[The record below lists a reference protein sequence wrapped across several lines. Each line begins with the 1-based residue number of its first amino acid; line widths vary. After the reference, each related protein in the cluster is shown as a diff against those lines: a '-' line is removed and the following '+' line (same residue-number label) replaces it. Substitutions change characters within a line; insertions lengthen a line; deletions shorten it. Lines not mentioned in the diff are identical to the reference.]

1 MASKGEKKM
10 YKSQRQNFN
19 FFTLFS
25 VVTMTP
31 KTVAARGT
39 VQVFTMCLYIL
50 FYRRII
56 SQLVLN
62 VC

>member
-1 MASKGEKKM
+1 M